1 MRPRIITIDGPAGA
15 GKSSLA
21 KEIAKRFGY
30 THLDS
35 GALYRTIG
43 VAAKEAGV
51 NLADEKAVVELAK
64 KLKIELKENRVF
76 LNGKEITE
84 KIRTPEAGT
93 LASQVAQHREVR
105 EVVVKIL
112 RKLAEGKEVVIDGRD
127 AGSYIFPEAELKI
140 YLTASPEERAERRY
154 RELLQ
159 KGFRV
164 SYKEVL
170 KEVIERDRKDASR
183 EFAPLTIPEG
193 AVVIDSSGKSLEEV
207 LKEVKELIEGKK
219 TSKTY

>member
-159 KGFRV
+159 KGFKV